1 MQQTIDRK
9 GEKSMISAEE
19 YLRRRNVIRGKES
32 EDMPGGEEVHSR
44 EQKERK
50 GGETKK
56 VNTLKWGAMMELAA
70 LMYI

>member
-50 GGETKK
+50 GGH
-56 VNTLKWGAMMELAA
+56 
-70 LMYI
+70 I